1 MTNLQKWLRTI
12 AWLRQEFP
20 AQRKVYIRSMKM
32 KEYDGYVVHVKN
44 CFFISINRNKSLA
57 TKLDTLLHE
66 WAHTLTWFG
75 ADQKEHHSDEWG
87 LWYAKIY
94 RAFHEWDFGKKE

>member
-12 AWLRQEFP
+12 AWLRREFP
-20 AQRKVYIRSMKM
+20 AQRKVYVRSMKM
-32 KEYDGYVVHVKN
+32 TDYDGYVVHIKN
-44 CFFISINRNKSLA
+44 CFFVLINRNKPLA

-66 WAHTLTWFG
+66 WAHALTWFG
-75 ADQKEHHSDEWG
+75 ADQREHHSDEWG

-94 RAFHEWDFGKKE
+94 RAFHEWDFKGKK